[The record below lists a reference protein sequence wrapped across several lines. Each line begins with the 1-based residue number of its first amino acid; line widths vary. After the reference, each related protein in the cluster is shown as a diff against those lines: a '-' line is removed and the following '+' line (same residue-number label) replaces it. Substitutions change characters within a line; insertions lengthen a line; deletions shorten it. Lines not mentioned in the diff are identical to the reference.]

1 MVKAI
6 MIDFWGTIIE
16 NGVFPSPIRQSQR
29 IMKIDMPF
37 SEYVVRFEE
46 AFMVQKFESLTEAFN
61 NVSDEFGITLQ
72 NWQLDK
78 LIGLWNKNR
87 LLARPYVETKDVLE
101 DLKKEYRLILIAD
114 TDSVSVSS
122 ILEKYDMKKLFDD
135 VILSCDVG
143 VVKTNPRMF
152 ELALERN
159 NLVKEDVVMVGDSL
173 ESDVHSALAA
183 GIVPILID
191 RQDKREFENKIMDLT
206 QLKETI
212 KAIEQ
217 KK

>member
-29 IMKIDMPF
+29 IMKLDMPF

-46 AFMVQKFESLTEAFN
+46 AFMLQKFESLTDAFN

-101 DLKKEYRLILIAD
+101 DLKKEYKIILMAD
-114 TDSVSVSS
+114 TDSISVAS
-122 ILEKYDMKKLFDD
+122 ILEKYDMRKHFDD
-135 VILSCDVG
+135 VVLSCEVG

-159 NLVKEDVVMVGDSL
+159 GLTKEDVVMVGDSI

-183 GIVPILID
+183 GITPILID
-191 RQDKREFENKIMDLT
+191 RQEKREFENKIIDLT
-206 QLKETI
+206 QLKEFI
-212 KAIEQ
+212 KAMEQ